1 MSYIPPYPP
10 GAALSADSQPV
21 VVATDQAA
29 LPIKPSLGVS
39 SSGSIT
45 TQNLLGLSGP
55 ATAGS
60 SVEQVLSGAPALAV
74 QVTGTWTGTLQVQV
88 SIDGT
93 VWVALATART
103 EIYNRGTGAM
113 VGSITTNGVFAAD
126 VAGATKARV
135 VATAGVTGTAVVT
148 LVAAADLSPVTVNLP
163 TNGNTIGAVTVS
175 GALPA
180 GANAIGAVT
189 QSPGIGFGTIT
200 TQNLV
205 PAGAATA
212 GSAVEIPV
220 GVTSGLT
227 IQVSGV
233 YTGALSLQVTVDGT
247 NWVTVGGIPL
257 FNVNTGTYS
266 ATIAS
271 ALAGI
276 FQANVGGMFKARV
289 TALAAVTGTATIS
302 LTSVADPS
310 VVTLG
315 GPLPTG
321 GNTLGVVTTSVG
333 VAAGSM
339 GKAEDA
345 VAGSGDTGI
354 FVLGVQRATPAANSA
369 VGDYSELPISP
380 ANGLFVAPTPIL
392 TEPTA
397 TPGITAVAYTAGW
410 QLGAVLT
417 FAAAL
422 ASGRGG
428 QVVGARLLD
437 KAKQNAALV
446 LDLFEV
452 SPTLVGANA
461 AAYDITDANLVTA
474 QWIGSIDFLAANYR
488 NRASNSS
495 CFGSVNGGAPIL
507 PFVTSGSANIFG
519 VLYTTTGVTYASTS
533 DLIVT
538 LAIEQF

>member
-55 ATAGS
+55 ATVAS

-410 QLGAVLT
+410 QLGVVLT